1 MAGLEVVLAAGIS
14 RRRNGH
20 GALGVFSSE
29 NDLHGVVRFVNFLVQ
44 MRLSLTMLRRDLR
57 AGELTLLGIAL
68 LIAVAS
74 LTSVGFFTDRVEQA
88 LKRDA
93 TQLLGGDLLVSGD
106 APLLPAWQLKAQS
119 LGLRVTNTT
128 TFSSMVSTDDL
139 AQLAAVKFVE
149 SQYPLRGSLKIS
161 DRMGGPSRE
170 AGRVPPPGEAWL
182 EERLLTTLQVKPGD
196 TVSLGNMKL
205 RVGALI
211 TFESDRGSGFFNF
224 IPRIMANA
232 ADLPRTGLMQE
243 GSRVRYRLQIA
254 AQGNDARG
262 RAEVNRFES
271 WIKPQLGGGQQ
282 LESIDNARPE
292 IRGNLERIQH
302 FLQLAAMLSVV
313 LAAVAIGLCARRY
326 LQRHLDGCAAMR
338 CFGARR
344 AQLLSLFVTEFALF
358 GLGVAVIGCLAGFVI
373 QAGIAAL
380 AGPLVK
386 VDLPLPSM
394 LPILHGVL
402 VGVVLVIGFVAPQL
416 LHMTRV
422 PPVRVLRREW
432 GGPEASTLG
441 AWATGAVVLLGLFLW
456 VAGDLKLGAWV
467 AAGFAAACML
477 FALFARLVLS
487 LLAMARHRNF
497 GRSGSWGLRYGLAA
511 MHRRLSASVV
521 QSVALGLGL
530 MAMLLLGLVSGDL
543 LRGWQRSLRPDAPN
557 QFVLNIQPEQR
568 EPLKAFF
575 RVHHLPDVALLP
587 MIRGRLVELRGKP
600 VRVEDYPQE
609 RARSLVDR
617 EFNLSYASV
626 LQEGNNLVAGKWHGD
641 NAGPAFSMEEGVGK
655 TLGIRLGDS
664 VAFDIGGQRVT
675 GTVGSIRKLDWD
687 SMRVNFF
694 FIAAPG
700 MMETMPTSWITSF
713 RLPPGRD
720 ADINALVSAFPN
732 LTVIDVGAV
741 IAQVQDLSAKLI
753 RVVQF
758 VFGFALVAG
767 AVVLFAALRATHDE
781 RIHELAVLRT
791 LGARNPQLRTAMLS
805 EFVVLGALSALLASI
820 GALATG
826 YVLAIKVFDISYD
839 PDWLALSGYVLL
851 AIAGVIACGWLGV
864 RGLLQRTVVD
874 GLRSV
879 A

>member
-1 MAGLEVVLAAGIS
+1 
-14 RRRNGH
+14 
-20 GALGVFSSE
+20 
-29 NDLHGVVRFVNFLVQ
+29 

-74 LTSVGFFTDRVEQA
+74 LTSVGFFTDRVNQA

-93 TQLLGGDLLVSGD
+93 TQLLGGDLLISGD
-106 APLLPAWQLKAQS
+106 APLPLAWQQEAQRR
-119 LGLRVTNTT
+119 GLRVTNTT

-139 AQLAAVKFVE
+139 AQLSAVKFVQP
-149 SQYPLRGSLKIS
+149 QYPLRGSLKIA
-161 DRMGGPSRE
+161 DRMGGEARE
-170 AGRVPPPGEAWL
+170 AGRIPEPGEAWI
-182 EERLLTTLQVKPGD
+182 EERLLTALQVKPGD
-196 TVSLGNMKL
+196 MVSLGNIQL

-211 TFESDRGSGFFNF
+211 TFESDRGNGFFNF
-224 IPRIMANA
+224 IPRIMLNA
-232 ADLPRTGLMQE
+232 GDLPRTGLIQE
-243 GSRVRYRLQIA
+243 GSRVRYRMQIA
-254 AQGNDARG
+254 AEGTDADAR
-262 RAEVNRFES
+262 ALVDEFER
-271 WIKPQLGGGQQ
+271 WLKPQLGGGQQ

-292 IRGNLERIQH
+292 VRGNLDRIQH

-344 AQLLSLFVTEFALF
+344 SQLLGLFLTEFSLF
-358 GLGVAVIGCLAGFVI
+358 GIGVAIVGCVAGFGV
-373 QAGIAAL
+373 QAAIAAL
-380 AGPLVK
+380 AGSLIK
-386 VDLPLPSM
+386 AELPLPGL
-394 LPILHGVL
+394 LPILHGLL
-402 VGVVLVIGFVAPQL
+402 VGVALVVGFVAPQL

-432 GGPEASTLG
+432 GGPEPSTLG
-441 AWATGAVVLLGLFLW
+441 AWSIGALVLLGLFLW

-467 AAGFAAACML
+467 AAGFAGACIV
-477 FALFARLVLS
+477 FALLARAALG
-487 LLAMARHRNF
+487 LLAMARHRD
-497 GRSGSWGLRYGLAA
+497 SGALSTWGLRYGLAA

-521 QSVALGLGL
+521 QAVALGLGL
-530 MAMLLLGLVSGDL
+530 MAMLLLGLVSSDL

-575 RVHHLPDVALLP
+575 QTHHLPQPELLP

-600 VRVEDYPQE
+600 IHASDFQEE
-609 RARSLVDR
+609 RARNLLDR
-617 EFNLSYASV
+617 EFNLSYANV
-626 LQEGNNLVAGKWHGD
+626 LQEGNTVVAGKWHGD
-641 NAGPAFSMEEGVGK
+641 NPGSVFSMEEGVGK
-655 TLGIRLGDS
+655 NLGIKLGDS
-664 VAFDIGGQRVT
+664 VVFDVGGQRVT

-694 FIAAPG
+694 FTAAPG
-700 MMETMPTSWITSF
+700 LMEDMPTSWITSF
-713 RLPPGRD
+713 LLPPGRG
-720 ADINALVSAFPN
+720 ADINAMVSAFPN

-741 IAQVQDLSAKLI
+741 IAQVQDLTSKLI

-758 VFGFALVAG
+758 VFGFALMAG

-781 RIHELAVLRT
+781 RMHELAVLRT
-791 LGARNPQLRTAMLS
+791 LGARNAQLRMAMLS
-805 EFVVLGALSALLASI
+805 EFVVLGVLSATLATI

-826 YVLAIKVFDISYD
+826 YVLAIKVFEIAYD
-839 PDWLALSGYVLL
+839 PAWLPLLGYVVL
-851 AIAGVIACGWLGV
+851 AVLGVIVCGWLGV
-864 RGLLQRTVVD
+864 RGLLRKTVVD